1 MRILAIAALVLGM
14 TASASAQIYDPLK
27 IVKWSAEAK
36 PAGKGEFD
44 IVFTANVEKG
54 WNIYA
59 QDVAKGGPIP
69 TTITFDKKGGVIK
82 SGTAK
87 ETCDH
92 KKVAKDDN
100 FNMVLTK
107 YYDKVTF
114 TQHVKAS
121 GASAKGI
128 VEFMTCNSERC
139 LPPAEFEFNVPLSA
153 AAAPATPVKDP
164 KKKSKKEKK

>member
-14 TASASAQIYDPLK
+14 TASASAQIFDPLK

-69 TTITFDKKGGVIK
+69 TTITIK
-82 SGTAK
+82 SGATKVGKAK
-87 ETCDH
+87 DVCDH

-100 FNMVLTK
+100 FDMVLTK

-121 GASAKGI
+121 GTSAKGI

-139 LPPAEFEFNVPLSA
+139 LPPAEFEFNVPLAAS
-153 AAAPATPVKDP
+153 AAAPAAPVKEP